1 MSVSSA
7 VTKPLFDH
15 FDVLVVLTHM
25 VSTRVCSSDGNERVG
40 ERDAANGLIN
50 LKQLSKNVTTT
61 TIECNASVSK
71 ENLKT
76 HN

>member
-40 ERDAANGLIN
+40 ERDADEFKLWALHLIIM
-50 LKQLSKNVTTT
+50 LYKHRKCQL
-61 TIECNASVSK
+61 
-71 ENLKT
+71 
-76 HN
+76 